1 MKSGKVTMGT
11 KTTMKT
17 IRSGKAKLVL
27 IAANCP
33 PLRKSELEYV
43 RSPGDLPDWLDTD
56 GSDGHARQNPRAPL
70 PRQQRESP
78 AAPLL

>member
-1 MKSGKVTMGT
+1 MGT

-43 RSPGDLPDWLDTD
+43 SLFFSPFTT
-56 GSDGHARQNPRAPL
+56 SANVTADGHARQDPRAPL

>member
-43 RSPGDLPDWLDTD
+43 SLFFSPFLFLFLPFYFEEQSAYKPKST
-56 GSDGHARQNPRAPL
+56 
-70 PRQQRESP
+70 
-78 AAPLL
+78 